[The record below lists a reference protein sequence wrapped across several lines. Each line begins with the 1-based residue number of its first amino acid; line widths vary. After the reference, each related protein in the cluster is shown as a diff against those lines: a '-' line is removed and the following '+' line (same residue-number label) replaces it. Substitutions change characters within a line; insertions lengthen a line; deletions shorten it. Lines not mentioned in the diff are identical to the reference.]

1 MTNYNERLDEIVS
14 KLARDTSL
22 ADRVAS
28 IATTAS
34 SANNASERYEW
45 SMVEAKQALTSLTK
59 ELVAEAIGEDES
71 LVEVHK
77 RNLVV
82 ASKFNAVIK
91 SRNSL
96 RHKQRQDLKNL
107 LKELEEV

>member
-1 MTNYNERLDEIVS
+1 MTNYNERLYEVLDNVLIGMYCTNPDGDFVP
-14 KLARDTSL
+14 LD
-22 ADRVAS
+22 DR
-28 IATTAS
+28 
-34 SANNASERYEW
+34 NNVLRA
-45 SMVEAKQALTSLTK
+45 EAKQALTSLIK

-82 ASKFNAVIK
+82 ASQFNAVVK

-96 RHKQRQDLKNL
+96 RHKQRQALKNL
-107 LKELEEV
+107 LKALEEV

>member
-1 MTNYNERLDEIVS
+1 MTNYNERLDEI
-14 KLARDTSL
+14 L
-22 ADRVAS
+22 DRVYLFGM
-28 IATTAS
+28 
-34 SANNASERYEW
+34 NGGLGYEKFENEL
-45 SMVEAKQALTSLTK
+45 SPKDAKQAITSLIK

-82 ASKFNAVIK
+82 ASQFNAVIK

-96 RHKQRQDLKNL
+96 RHKQRQALKNL
-107 LKELEEV
+107 LKALEARE

>member
-1 MTNYNERLDEIVS
+1 MTNYNKRLVEITSDLWVKYGRPGTMDEFVP
-14 KLARDTSL
+14 
-22 ADRVAS
+22 
-28 IATTAS
+28 
-34 SANNASERYEW
+34 
-45 SMVEAKQALTSLTK
+45 EAKQALTSLTK

-82 ASKFNAVIK
+82 ASQFNAVIK

-107 LKELEEV
+107 LKELETRE